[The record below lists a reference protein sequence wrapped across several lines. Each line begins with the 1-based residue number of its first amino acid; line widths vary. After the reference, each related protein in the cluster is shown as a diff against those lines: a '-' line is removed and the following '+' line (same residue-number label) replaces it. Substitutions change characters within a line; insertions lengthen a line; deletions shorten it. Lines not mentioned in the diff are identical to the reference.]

1 MDERSEKRI
10 ITRISM
16 SQDFRRKAQVPNLA
30 VIEISQKLE
39 FTNPLMNKKY
49 YPQELGKFNSFLL
62 NNLYCKYVQV
72 FLTLRNIRFWVNR
85 KVQET
90 CSINKFSKVS
100 FTQHYTKQNNNAP
113 KFYQIL

>member
-1 MDERSEKRI
+1 MDEHSEKRI

-49 YPQELGKFNSFLL
+49 YPQELGKANPFLL
-62 NNLYCKYVQV
+62 K
-72 FLTLRNIRFWVNR
+72 
-85 KVQET
+85 
-90 CSINKFSKVS
+90 KFGVGLLK
-100 FTQHYTKQNNNAP
+100 
-113 KFYQIL
+113 

>member
-10 ITRISM
+10 VARISM

-49 YPQELGKFNSFLL
+49 YPQELGKANSFLL
-62 NNLYCKYVQV
+62 VLQICSGIFDTGVLGEEKGSRNL
-72 FLTLRNIRFWVNR
+72 
-85 KVQET
+85 
-90 CSINKFSKVS
+90 
-100 FTQHYTKQNNNAP
+100 QHK
-113 KFYQIL
+113 

>member
-49 YPQELGKFNSFLL
+49 YPQELGKANLFLL
-62 NNLYCKYVQV
+62 VL
-72 FLTLRNIRFWVNR
+72 NR
-85 KVQET
+85 KVQEI
-90 CSINKFSKVS
+90 CSINKFSKV
-100 FTQHYTKQNNNAP
+100 FFVY
-113 KFYQIL
+113 

>member
-1 MDERSEKRI
+1 MNEHSEKRI

-49 YPQELGKFNSFLL
+49 YPQELGKANSFLL
-62 NNLYCKYVQV
+62 NNLYCWQ
-72 FLTLRNIRFWVNR
+72 I
-85 KVQET
+85 
-90 CSINKFSKVS
+90 CSGIFD
-100 FTQHYTKQNNNAP
+100 TQKH
-113 KFYQIL
+113 

>member
-1 MDERSEKRI
+1 MCTYSYQITCFELLLDYLDYFVDERSEKRI

-49 YPQELGKFNSFLL
+49 YPQELGKDNPLL
-62 NNLYCKYVQV
+62 LK
-72 FLTLRNIRFWVNR
+72 
-85 KVQET
+85 
-90 CSINKFSKVS
+90 KFAV
-100 FTQHYTKQNNNAP
+100 
-113 KFYQIL
+113 